1 MNEVYL
7 SLGSNIGNR
16 FDYIDEAVQMLHSQ
30 EEIKVVN
37 ISSVYETDPV
47 GYEEQALFLNIV
59 VQIETSLNPFS
70 LLEQC
75 QRIESELGRKR
86 IIRWGPRTI
95 DLDILL
101 YNHENIV
108 SEKLIIPHPRIEERA
123 FVLVPLIEIAP
134 DIKLPNKSILL
145 KESLKLLRDREG
157 VKVWKRQKNGEDV
170 FELFES

>member
-1 MNEVYL
+1 MNKVYL
-7 SLGSNIGNR
+7 SLGSNIGDR
-16 FDYIDEAVQMLHSQ
+16 LEYIREAVQMLHNQ

-59 VQIETSLNPFS
+59 IQVETSLNPLS

-75 QRIESELGRKR
+75 QKIESELGRKR

-101 YNHENIV
+101 YNQENIV

-134 DIKLPNKSILL
+134 DIKLPNKPILL
-145 KESLKLLRDREG
+145 KESLQLLRDREG
-157 VKVWKRQKNGEDV
+157 VRVWKQQKNGEDV
-170 FELFES
+170 FALFES